1 MKKVFKI
8 TLVICLVIILSG
20 CGNKKIV
27 TSDKF
32 YNTYSKLNYVIN
44 EVTEQT
50 EDESIKKIITANNMK
65 YQIEYFE
72 FDSIDNAKKS
82 FESNKKSFERIS
94 DNNNYTSKNNYE
106 KFTQEEKDKFNVIV
120 RVDNTLIYCSANIEY
135 KDQVKKDIKKIGY

>member
-120 RVDNTLIYCSANIEY
+120 RVDNTLI
-135 KDQVKKDIKKIGY
+135 